1 MPKSKRRK
9 RKPDKM
15 KATTDASLPKNQLTQ
30 TKQSGVI
37 PNMKG
42 QKSFGKTFGS
52 PKSSRSPI
60 SPGKTSRG
68 SARGR

>member
-9 RKPDKM
+9 RKPNKT
-15 KATTDASLPKNQLTQ
+15 KATKDASLPKNQTPK
-30 TKQSGVI
+30 TEHSGGI